1 MPGTRTWTL
10 VDSPSGE
17 FSGLT
22 ASRSPLLKS
31 GAQRLFYPVS
41 NVEVAGESA
50 PDRQRVEPTIAI
62 DPRNASILVAGAQD
76 LRLVGNGLHRWHGY
90 YRSVDGGLTWSPS
103 VLPGFPGDSTSP
115 RLSSLLHASNATS
128 DPVLAFDRAG
138 NVYYAGLVFNISST
152 GVVGGPTVFV

>member
-10 VDSPSGE
+10 VDSPYGE
-17 FSGLT
+17 FSPVS
-22 ASRSPLLKS
+22 APRSPLLKS
-31 GAQRLFYPVS
+31 GAQGLVDPVS

-90 YRSVDGGLTWSPS
+90 YRSVDGGLTWSS
-103 VLPGFPGDSTSP
+103 SLLPGFPGDSSSP
-115 RLSSLLHASNATS
+115 GLSSRLHGSNATS
-128 DPVLAFDRAG
+128 DPVLTFDRTG
-138 NVYYAGLVFNISST
+138 NLYYAGLVFNISST